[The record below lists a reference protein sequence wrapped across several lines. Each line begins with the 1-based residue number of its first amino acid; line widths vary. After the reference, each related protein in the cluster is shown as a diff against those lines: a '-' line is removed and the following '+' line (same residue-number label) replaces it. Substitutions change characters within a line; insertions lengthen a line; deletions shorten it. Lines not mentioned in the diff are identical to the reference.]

1 MNQIIS
7 AEALRFGR
15 DARAVRRQEDV
26 RLLTGAGRYA
36 DDKAAD
42 GMVHMYVLR
51 SPVAHAAVTGLD
63 LEAAKAAPGVV
74 AIYTIADL
82 EADGARP
89 MPWAAEIPRP
99 DGQPFASPPRAM
111 LAGDTVR
118 FVGDPVAVVIAESR
132 SAAQDAAELIVV
144 DYDEKP
150 SVSSLAAVLA
160 GGAPAVWP
168 AAPDNISCGAR
179 HGDAAATAAAFA
191 KAHHVAKL
199 RIVNQRLVG
208 NAMEP
213 RAVLAVPES
222 VGGHVTLNMG
232 SQNPSTVKAIISG
245 AIFGFPDT
253 ELRVLVEDIGGGFG
267 LKANPYVEDALA
279 VYAARKLGKPV
290 KWRADRGEEFVGVM
304 QGRDHVSDAELAVD
318 AEGRILGMRVKTW
331 ANLGAYVATVGPLV
345 PLMLGPKVITSVYD
359 VPALDLE
366 VIGVLTNTTPTAP
379 YRGAGRPEAVFLMER
394 MIEQAARD
402 LKIDP
407 VVIRQRNYI
416 KPEAMPYTNAMGE
429 VYDTGAFGIL
439 QGRALELAD
448 WKGFDGRKADSKAR
462 GRLRGRAMA
471 SYVEWTGAMQFTE
484 AVTVEAYGDGRI
496 LLWSGTQDM
505 GQGLRTAYAQ
515 LVAQKL
521 GVPVE
526 RITVIQ
532 GDTDRVG
539 GFGSM
544 ASRSLYT
551 GGPAAVTGAQ
561 SLIDKGRDLAA
572 EALEAAAADIA
583 YDGGRF
589 TIAGTD
595 RGIDLAELAGRQD
608 GGMFLIDAS
617 ETVAGSSWPNGHHF
631 VEVEVDPETGR
642 IDLAKVTT
650 LDDVGHPVNP
660 LIVFGQL
667 QGGMVQGIGQA
678 LHEAAVY
685 DPESGQPLTGS
696 FMDYCLPRADDLPSL
711 DVNLDESVP
720 CTTNP
725 LGAKGC
731 GESGTVGIT
740 AAVVN
745 AVLDALAPLGV
756 ADIEMPMTSN
766 RVWQAIR
773 EASAG

>member
-26 RLLTGAGRYA
+26 RLLTGEGRYA
-36 DDKAAD
+36 DDKAVD
-42 GMVHMYVLR
+42 GMLHMYVLR

-63 LEAAKAAPGVV
+63 LAAAKAAPGVA
-74 AIYTIADL
+74 AIYTLADL
-82 EADGARP
+82 DADGARP

-99 DGQPFASPPRAM
+99 DGKPFASPPRKM

-118 FVGDPVAVVIAESR
+118 FVGDPIAVVIAQSR
-132 SAAQDAAELIVV
+132 NAAQDAAELIVV

-150 SVSSLAAVLA
+150 SVSSLDAVMN
-160 GGAPAVWP
+160 GGAPAVW
-168 AAPDNISCGAR
+168 ADAPDNICCGAR
-179 HGDAAATAAAFA
+179 HGDATATAAAFD

-213 RAVLAVPES
+213 RSVLAVPD
-222 VGGHVTLNMG
+222 GPDGHLTLNIG

-245 AIFGFPDT
+245 AVFGFPDT
-253 ELRVLVEDIGGGFG
+253 QLRVLVEDIGGGFG
-267 LKANPYVEDALA
+267 VKANPYVEDALA

-304 QGRDHVSDAELAVD
+304 AGRDQINEAELAVD
-318 AEGRILGMRVKTW
+318 AEGRILGLRVRTH
-331 ANLGAYVATVGPLV
+331 ANLGAYAATVGPLI

-359 VPALDLE
+359 IPALDLE
-366 VIGVLTNTTPTAP
+366 IVGVLTNTTPTAA
-379 YRGAGRPEAVFLMER
+379 YRGAGRPEAIFVIER
-394 MIEQAARD
+394 LIDQAARD

-407 VVIRQRNYI
+407 VEMRRRNYI
-416 KPEAMPYTNAMGE
+416 AAAAMPYTNAMGE
-429 VYDTGAFGIL
+429 VYDCGDFATL

-448 WKGFDGRKADSKAR
+448 WNGFDGRKAESKAR
-462 GRLRGRAMA
+462 GRLRGRALA

-515 LVAQKL
+515 LVAGKL

-561 SLIDKGRDLAA
+561 SLIDKGRELAA
-572 EALEAAAADIA
+572 DALEAAATDIA

-589 TIAGTD
+589 TISGTD
-595 RGIDLAELAGRQD
+595 RGIDLAELAGKQD

-617 ETVAGSSWPNGHHF
+617 ETVAGSSWPNGHHV

-642 IDLAKVTT
+642 VELAKITT
-650 LDDVGHPVNP
+650 LDDVGKPVNP
-660 LIVFGQL
+660 MIVFGQL
-667 QGGMVQGIGQA
+667 QGGMAQGIGQA
-678 LHEAAVY
+678 MHEGAVF
-685 DPESGQPLTGS
+685 DPENGQPLTGS

-756 ADIEMPMTSN
+756 SDIAMPMTPS
-766 RVWQAIR
+766 RVWQAIHAAR
-773 EASAG
+773 

>member
-26 RLLTGAGRYA
+26 RLLTGEGRYA
-36 DDKAAD
+36 DDKAVD
-42 GMVHMYVLR
+42 GMLHMYVLR

-63 LEAAKAAPGVV
+63 LAAAKAAPGVAAV
-74 AIYTIADL
+74 YTLADL
-82 EADGARP
+82 DADGARP

-99 DGQPFASPPRAM
+99 DGKPFASPPRKM

-118 FVGDPVAVVIAESR
+118 FVGDPIAVVIAESR
-132 SAAQDAAELIVV
+132 NAAQDAAELIVV

-150 SVSSLAAVLA
+150 SVSSLDAVMS
-160 GGAPAVWP
+160 GGAPAVW
-168 AAPDNISCGAR
+168 ADAPDNICCGAR
-179 HGDAAATAAAFA
+179 HGDATATAAAFD

-213 RAVLAVPES
+213 RSVLAVPD
-222 VGGHVTLNMG
+222 GPDGHLTLNIG

-245 AIFGFPDT
+245 AVFGFPDT
-253 ELRVLVEDIGGGFG
+253 QLRVLVEDIGGGFG
-267 LKANPYVEDALA
+267 VKANPYVEDALA

-304 QGRDHVSDAELAVD
+304 AGRDQINEAELAVD
-318 AEGRILGMRVKTW
+318 AEGRILGLRVRTH
-331 ANLGAYVATVGPLV
+331 ANLGAYAATVGPLI

-359 VPALDLE
+359 IPALDLE
-366 VIGVLTNTTPTAP
+366 IVGVLTNTTPTAA
-379 YRGAGRPEAVFLMER
+379 YRGAGRPEAIFVIER
-394 MIEQAARD
+394 LIDQAARD

-407 VVIRQRNYI
+407 VEMRRRNYI
-416 KPEAMPYTNAMGE
+416 AAAAMPYTNAMGE
-429 VYDTGAFGIL
+429 VYDCGDFGTL

-448 WKGFDGRKADSKAR
+448 WNGFDGRKAESKAR
-462 GRLRGRAMA
+462 GRLRGRALA

-515 LVAQKL
+515 LVAEKL

-561 SLIDKGRDLAA
+561 SLIDKGRELAA
-572 EALEAAAADIA
+572 DALEAAATDIA

-589 TIAGTD
+589 TITGTD
-595 RGIDLAELAGRQD
+595 RGIDLAELAGKQA

-617 ETVAGSSWPNGHHF
+617 ETVAGSSWPNGHHV

-642 IDLAKVTT
+642 VELAKITT
-650 LDDVGHPVNP
+650 LDDVGKPVNP
-660 LIVFGQL
+660 MIVFGQL
-667 QGGMVQGIGQA
+667 QGGMAQGIGQA
-678 LHEAAVY
+678 MHEGAVF
-685 DPESGQPLTGS
+685 DPENGQPLTGS

-756 ADIEMPMTSN
+756 SDIAMPMTPN
-766 RVWQAIR
+766 RVWQAIHAAR
-773 EASAG
+773 

>member
-7 AEALRFGR
+7 ADALRFGR
-15 DARAVRRQEDV
+15 DARAVRRQEDQ
-26 RLLTGAGRYA
+26 RLLVGDGRYA
-36 DDKAAD
+36 DDKTAE
-42 GMVHMYVLR
+42 GMVHMVLLR
-51 SPVAHAAVTGLD
+51 SPVAHAAVTSLD
-63 LEAAKAAPGVV
+63 VSAAKEAPGVV
-74 AIYTIADL
+74 AVYTLADL
-82 EADGARP
+82 DADGVRP

-99 DGQPFASPPRAM
+99 DGKPFASPPRKM

-132 SAAQDAAELIVV
+132 AAAQDAAELIEVE
-144 DYDEKP
+144 YDEKP
-150 SVSSLAAVLA
+150 AATSTEAVIA

-168 AAPDNISCGAR
+168 DAPDNISCGAR
-179 HGDAAATAAAFA
+179 HGDAAATEAAFA

-213 RAVLAVPES
+213 RAVLAVPDGP
-222 VGGHVTLNMG
+222 GGHVTLNMG
-232 SQNPSTVKAIISG
+232 SQNPSTVKTIISG

-290 KWRADRGEEFVGVM
+290 KWRADRGEEFTSVM
-304 QGRDHVSDAELAVD
+304 QGRDHVSEAELAVD
-318 AEGRILGMRVKTW
+318 PQGRILGMRVKTW
-331 ANLGAYVATVGPLV
+331 ANLGAYVSTVGPLV

-366 VIGVLTNTTPTAP
+366 VIGVLTNTTPTSP

-402 LKIDP
+402 LKMDP
-407 VVIRQRNYI
+407 LEIRQRNYI
-416 KPEAMPYTNAMGE
+416 RRDAMPYTNAMGE
-429 VYDTGAFGIL
+429 VYDVGDFGTL
-439 QGRALELAD
+439 QGRAVELAD
-448 WKGFDGRKADSKAR
+448 WKGFDGRKAESKSR
-462 GRLRGRAMA
+462 GLLRGRGMA

-484 AVTVEAYGDGRI
+484 AVTVEAYADGRI

-526 RITVIQ
+526 RITVVQ

-544 ASRSLYT
+544 ASRSLFT

-561 SLIDKGRDLAA
+561 ALIDKGRELAA
-572 EALEAAAADIA
+572 DALEAAAADIT
-583 YDGGRF
+583 YEEGRF
-589 TIAGTD
+589 TISGTD
-595 RGIDLAELAGRQD
+595 RSIDLSELAGRQD

-631 VEVEVDPETGR
+631 VEVEVDPDTGR
-642 IDLAKVTT
+642 VALVKITT

-667 QGGMVQGIGQA
+667 QGGMAQGIGQA
-678 LHEAAVY
+678 LLEQAVY
-685 DPESGQPLTGS
+685 DPENGQPLTGS
-696 FMDYCLPRADDLPSL
+696 FMDYCMPRADDLPSM

-740 AAVVN
+740 AAVVA

-756 ADIEMPMTSN
+756 SDIQMPMTPD

-773 EASAG
+773 DASA

>member
-7 AEALRFGR
+7 ADALRFGR
-15 DARAVRRQEDV
+15 DARAVRRQEDQ
-26 RLLTGAGRYA
+26 RLLVGDGRYA
-36 DDKAAD
+36 DDKTAE
-42 GMVHMYVLR
+42 GMVHMVLLR
-51 SPVAHAAVTGLD
+51 SPVAHAAVTALD
-63 LEAAKAAPGVV
+63 VSAAKDAPGVV
-74 AIYTIADL
+74 AVYTLADL
-82 EADGARP
+82 DADGVRP

-99 DGQPFASPPRAM
+99 DGKPFASPPRKM

-132 SAAQDAAELIVV
+132 AAAQDAAELIEV

-150 SVSSLAAVLA
+150 AATSTEAVIA
-160 GGAPAVWP
+160 GGSPAVWP
-168 AAPDNISCGAR
+168 DAPDNISCGAR
-179 HGDAAATAAAFA
+179 HGDAAATEAAFA

-213 RAVLAVPES
+213 RAVLAVPDGP
-222 VGGHVTLNMG
+222 GGHVTLNMG
-232 SQNPSTVKAIISG
+232 SQNPSTVKTIISG

-279 VYAARKLGKPV
+279 VYAARKLGRPV
-290 KWRADRGEEFVGVM
+290 KWRADRGEEFVSVM
-304 QGRDHVSDAELAVD
+304 QGRDHVSEAELAVD
-318 AEGRILGMRVKTW
+318 AQGRILGMRVKTW
-331 ANLGAYVATVGPLV
+331 ANLGAYVSTVGPLV

-366 VIGVLTNTTPTAP
+366 VIGVLTNTTPTSP

-402 LKIDP
+402 LKMDP
-407 VVIRQRNYI
+407 LEIRRRNYI
-416 KPEAMPYTNAMGE
+416 RRDAMPYTNAMGE
-429 VYDTGAFGIL
+429 VYDVGDFGTL
-439 QGRALELAD
+439 QGRAVELAD
-448 WKGFDGRKADSKAR
+448 WNGFDGRKAESKSR
-462 GRLRGRAMA
+462 GLLRGRGMA

-484 AVTVEAYGDGRI
+484 AVTVEAYADGRI

-526 RITVIQ
+526 RITVVQ

-544 ASRSLYT
+544 ASRSLFT

-561 SLIDKGRDLAA
+561 ALIDKGRELAA
-572 EALEAAAADIA
+572 DALEAAAADIT
-583 YDGGRF
+583 YEEGRF
-589 TIAGTD
+589 TISGTD
-595 RGIDLAELAGRQD
+595 RSIDLSELAGRQD

-642 IDLAKVTT
+642 VAIVKITT

-667 QGGMVQGIGQA
+667 QGGMAQGIGQA
-678 LHEAAVY
+678 LLEQAVY
-685 DPESGQPLTGS
+685 DPENGQPLTGS
-696 FMDYCLPRADDLPSL
+696 FMDYCMPRADDLPSM

-740 AAVVN
+740 AAVVA

-756 ADIEMPMTSN
+756 ADIQMPMTPD

-773 EASAG
+773 DAGA

>member
-1 MNQIIS
+1 MNQIIN

-26 RLLTGAGRYA
+26 RLLTGGGRYA
-36 DDKAAD
+36 DDKAEA
-42 GMVHMYVLR
+42 GMLHMFVLR
-51 SPVAHAAVTGLD
+51 SPVAHGTVTALDTTAAQ
-63 LEAAKAAPGVV
+63 AAPGVV
-74 AIYTIADL
+74 AVYTVADL
-82 EADGARP
+82 DADGARP
-89 MPWAAEIPRP
+89 MPWAAELPRL
-99 DGQPFASPPRAM
+99 DGKPFSSPPRKM
-111 LAGDTVR
+111 LADGTVR

-132 SAAQDAAELIVV
+132 AAAQDAAELIEVE
-144 DYDEKP
+144 YDEMP
-150 SVSSLAAVLA
+150 AVTDTEAAVA
-160 GGAPAVWP
+160 QGAARAWSE
-168 AAPDNISCGAR
+168 AEDNISCGSKF
-179 HGDAAATAAAFA
+179 GDAAAVEAAFA
-191 KAHHVAKL
+191 KAHHVARLK
-199 RIVNQRLVG
+199 IVNQRLVG

-213 RAVLAVPES
+213 RAVLAVPDGA
-222 VGGHVTLNMG
+222 GGHVTLNMG

-279 VYAARKLGKPV
+279 VYAARKLGRPV
-290 KWRADRGEEFVGVM
+290 KWRADRGEEFVSLM
-304 QGRDHVSDAELAVD
+304 QGRDHVSEAELAVD
-318 AEGRILGMRVKTW
+318 AEGRILGMRVRTI
-331 ANLGAYVATVGPLV
+331 ANLGAYVSTVGPLV

-366 VIGVLTNTTPTAP
+366 VTGVLTNTTPTSP
-379 YRGAGRPEAVFLMER
+379 YRGAGRPEAVYLMER

-402 LKIDP
+402 LGLDP
-407 VVIRQRNYI
+407 AEVRRRNYVR
-416 KPEAMPYTNAMGE
+416 PEQMPYTNAMGE
-429 VYDTGAFGIL
+429 VYDVGTFGAL
-439 QGRALELAD
+439 QERALELAD
-448 WKGFDGRKADSKAR
+448 WQGFDGRKADSRAR
-462 GRLRGRAMA
+462 GRLRGRGLA

-515 LVAQKL
+515 LVAEKL

-526 RITVIQ
+526 RITVVQ

-544 ASRSLYT
+544 ASRSLFT

-561 SLIDKGRDLAA
+561 TLIDKGRELAA
-572 EALEAAAADIA
+572 DALEAAAADIV
-583 YDGGRF
+583 YEQGRF

-595 RGIDLAELAGRQD
+595 RAIDLAELAGRQD
-608 GGMFLIDAS
+608 GGMFTIDAS
-617 ETVAGSSWPNGHHF
+617 ETVAGSSWPNGTHI

-642 IDLAKVTT
+642 VELAKVTT
-650 LDDVGHPVNP
+650 LDDVGRPVNP

-667 QGGMVQGIGQA
+667 QGGMAQGIGQA
-678 LHEAAVY
+678 LHEGAVY

-696 FMDYCLPRADDLPSL
+696 FMDYCMPRADDFPSL

-731 GESGTVGIT
+731 GESGTVGVT
-740 AAVVN
+740 AAVVH

-756 ADIEMPMTSN
+756 KDIAMPMTPA
-766 RVWQAIR
+766 RVWEAIR
-773 EASAG
+773 QAGAQ